1 MGLYGVSKSSIVN
14 DQEEA
19 FVKTFICEE
28 KRERYLGFIAS
39 PKNRVKFLKDF
50 YHNLLPAICCS
61 QMERVPNRDQRV
73 DLVAQKLKEKGSTAE
88 VYLVSPNDQLDQRW
102 ISLEEAITVMFGDG
116 MGSLA
121 CCLKGELAF
130 FHSETSVWILHNP
143 KPKA

>member
-1 MGLYGVSKSSIVN
+1 MD

-19 FVKTFICEE
+19 FVRSFICEE

-50 YHNLLPAICCS
+50 YHDLLPAICCPL
-61 QMERVPNRDQRV
+61 MERVPNRDRKV
-73 DLVAQKLKEKGSTAE
+73 DFVVQKLKEKGSKAE
-88 VYLVSPNDQLDQRW
+88 VYLISPNDQLDQRW
-102 ISLEEAITVMFGDG
+102 LSLEEAITVMFGDG

-130 FHSETSVWILHNP
+130 FHSETSVWILHRP
-143 KPKA
+143 KPKARTAPAQW